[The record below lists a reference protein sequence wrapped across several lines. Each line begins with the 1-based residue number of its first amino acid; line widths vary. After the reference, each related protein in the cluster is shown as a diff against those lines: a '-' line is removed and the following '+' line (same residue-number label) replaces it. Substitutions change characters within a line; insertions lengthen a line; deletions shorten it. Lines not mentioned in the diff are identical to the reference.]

1 MMKQL
6 KNSIY
11 VGSLLSI
18 MVISC
23 QEKETENKDFLFE
36 KVESSYSGVHFRNDL
51 KFDEKFNIFTYRNFY
66 NGGGVALG
74 DVNNDGLIDI
84 YLTSNQG
91 ENKLYLNEGD
101 FKFRDITSEAGV
113 AGTRAWSTGVAMA
126 DVNGDGWLDIYV
138 CNSGDIKGDNKQN
151 ELFINNGDGTFSEMA
166 EQYGLADQGFS
177 THAVFFDY
185 DNDGDLDVYLLNN
198 SYQAIGSFNKMQN
211 ERPRRDPVGGDKLFR
226 NDGDRFTDVSEEAGI
241 YGSVIGFGLGITI
254 GDVNRDGWM
263 DIFIS
268 NDFFERDYL
277 YINNQDGT
285 FTESLTDYMRSTSAA
300 SMGADIA
307 DINNNGYLDIFVTD
321 MLPESSQRLKQI
333 TTFESWDKFQFN
345 VQHGYH
351 YQYNRNMLHVNNGDG
366 TFSDMGRLANVEATD
381 WSWAAL
387 MFDMDNDGLKDI
399 FVANGIYQDLTDL
412 DYLNFID
419 NEETKRAIISQDG
432 VDYRKL
438 IDPMPINPVSN
449 YAFKNKG
456 NLEFENVIHQWG
468 MGDPV
473 HSNGSAYGDLNND
486 GAMDL
491 VINNVNSEVLIF
503 KNKSLELLPENHYL
517 KVHLKGK
524 GANTSAIGTQV
535 RLLIGDQQL
544 YQEQM
549 PNRGFQS
556 SVDYRLNFGLGKAD
570 KINEVQVRWPDGKI
584 TILNDVG
591 VNQILELNWS
601 DAVEPPAGF
610 IFFKEPQGQIF
621 QKASNEIL
629 DFVHKDNQFID
640 FDRDRLTYHMLSTE
654 GPKAIWGDVNGD
666 GLEDV
671 YLGGGKGFSGQ
682 LFIQQTN
689 GTFRKT
695 VQESLFADRF
705 SEDTHGVFHDFN
717 GDGHLDLFVASG
729 GNESGFGALDLSDR
743 LYINDGK
750 GNFTKSES
758 SGLANF
764 KNSSS
769 VVRLIDVNGDG
780 IKDLFVGSR
789 VVPFLYGVNPN
800 SQILIS
806 DGKGTFREGTAQ
818 FAPSLNEIGMVT
830 DAAVVDYD
838 GDGKEDLILV
848 GEWMAPTFLRNTGK
862 GLEKIAMP
870 EMQQYKGWYQA
881 IATGDFNGDGKVD
894 FILGNHGLNT
904 RFKANQERPIR
915 MFVNDFD
922 QNGSVEHLYVQKEG
936 GRHVPFTLKHQLEQ
950 QVPSI
955 KKRFLKYSAYNDKYM
970 EDIFTPQELK
980 NAVMQEVNFLSS
992 AILINQGE
1000 GKFEVKALPREAQR
1014 SWMYAVLVTD
1024 LNGDGADDLIMAGNL
1039 SGAQPQVGQYD
1050 GSYGEVLLGDGKGDF
1065 AYIPNRTHGLQL
1077 QGDIRDLQLVE
1088 LKGAK
1093 ILMVVKNNAPIEFW
1107 KVKE

>member
-1 MMKQL
+1 MEQL
-6 KNSIY
+6 KKYILL
-11 VGSLLSI
+11 GSLLST
-18 MVISC
+18 VLISC
-23 QEKETENKDFLFE
+23 TKKETLDRDFLFE
-36 KVESSYSGVHFRNDL
+36 KVSSSYSGVTFSNDL

-84 YLTSNQG
+84 YLSSNQG
-91 ENKLYLNEGD
+91 ENKLYLNEGN
-101 FKFRDITSEAGV
+101 FKFRDVTFEARV

-151 ELFINNGDGTFSEMA
+151 ELFINNGDGTFTEMA
-166 EQYGLADQGFS
+166 EAYGLADQGFS

-226 NDGDRFTDVSEEAGI
+226 NDGDKFTDVSEEAGI

-285 FTESLTDYMRSTSAA
+285 FTERLTEYMRSTSAA

-307 DINNNGYLDIFVTD
+307 DIDNNGYLDIFVTE
-321 MLPESSQRLKQI
+321 MLPEPPQRLKQI

-345 VQHGYH
+345 VEHGYH
-351 YQYNRNMLHVNNGDG
+351 YQYTRNMLHINNGDG
-366 TFSDMGRLANVEATD
+366 TFTDMGRLANVEATD

-419 NEETKRAIISQDG
+419 NEETKRAIISEDG

-456 NLEFENVIHQWG
+456 KLEFENVIHQWG

-486 GAMDL
+486 GALDL

-503 KNKSLELLPENHYL
+503 KNRSLELHPENHFL
-517 KVHLKGK
+517 KIQLKGK
-524 GANTSAIGTQV
+524 GGNTSAIGTQV
-535 RLLIGDQQL
+535 RLLIGEQQL
-544 YQEQM
+544 YQEHM

-556 SVDYRLNFGLGKAD
+556 SVDPRLNFGLGTVN
-570 KINEVQVRWPDGKI
+570 KIDEVQVRWPDGKV
-584 TILNDVG
+584 TILSDIEA
-591 VNQILELNWS
+591 NQVLELNWDQAEEAPS
-601 DAVEPPAGF
+601 GFVFFVEPKA
-610 IFFKEPQGQIF
+610 QIF
-621 QKASNEIL
+621 QKTASKDIL
-629 DFVHKDNQFID
+629 DFTHKENQFVD
-640 FDRDRLTYHMLSTE
+640 FDRDRLTYHKLSTE
-654 GPKAIWGDVNGD
+654 GPKAIMGDVNGD

-671 YLGGGKGFSGQ
+671 YLGGGKGSPGQ
-682 LFIQQTN
+682 LFLMQSN
-689 GTFRKT
+689 GTFRKSE
-695 VQESLFADRF
+695 QEAFLADRF
-705 SEDTHGVFHDFN
+705 SEDTHGLFHDFN
-717 GDGHLDLFVASG
+717 GDGHLDLFVTSG

-743 LYINDGK
+743 LYLNDGK
-750 GNFTKSES
+750 GNFTKSEN
-758 SGLANF
+758 SGLLNF
-764 KNSSS
+764 KNSSA
-769 VVRLIDVNGDG
+769 VARLIDINGDG
-780 IKDLFVGSR
+780 IMDLFVGSR
-789 VVPFLYGVNPN
+789 LVPFLYGVNPS

-806 DGKGTFREGTAQ
+806 DGKGKFRDGTAEY
-818 FAPSLNEIGMVT
+818 APSLKEIGMVT
-830 DAAVVDYD
+830 DAAVIDYD

-862 GLEKIAMP
+862 GLERIAMP
-870 EMQQYKGWYQA
+870 EMDQFKGWYQA
-881 IATGDFNGDGKVD
+881 IASGDFNHDGKPDLV
-894 FILGNHGLNT
+894 LGNHGLNT
-904 RFKANQERPIR
+904 RFKANPERPIR

-992 AILINQGE
+992 AVLINQGE
-1000 GKFEVKALPREAQR
+1000 GQFEVKALPREVQR
-1014 SWMYAVLVTD
+1014 SWMYTILVTD
-1024 LNGDGADDLIMAGNL
+1024 LNGDGDEDLILAGNL
-1039 SGAQPQVGQYD
+1039 SGAKPEVGQYD
-1050 GSYGEVLLGDGKGDF
+1050 GSYGEVLLGDGKGNF
-1065 AYIPNRTHGLQL
+1065 NYLPNREHGLQL
-1077 QGDIRDLQLVE
+1077 HGDIRDLQMVE
-1088 LKGAK
+1088 LKGTK
-1093 ILMVVKNNAPIEFW
+1093 TLMVVKNNAPIEFW

>member
-1 MMKQL
+1 MKQL

-556 SVDYRLNFGLGKAD
+556 SVDYRLNFGLGKVD

-838 GDGKEDLILV
+838 GNGKEDLILV